1 MNLYVCTFAMFLVQ
15 LKAVY
20 MNINHDCL
28 VKKEPVIK
36 G

>member
-1 MNLYVCTFAMFLVQ
+1 MSVQCYVFVQ